1 MPSDRD
7 PRLDPRPGATVKKG
21 SRQRYVMGRVC
32 NQIMYRTE
40 DHHYKQTNILK
51 WRKWARDAEVL
62 EVADAG

>member
-1 MPSDRD
+1 
-7 PRLDPRPGATVKKG
+7 
-21 SRQRYVMGRVC
+21 
-32 NQIMYRTE
+32 MYRTE